1 MILTIIQAM
10 GRLLGIN
17 AFEPQ
22 LLTAGPDNYSAAV
35 AVITESL
42 HSKGCQ
48 QMKALYSMTP
58 FGSLLGR
65 GRGGRQPANPQ
76 KPRNRAAA
84 DAQDRIASASTRT
97 APAIIKVD

>member
-10 GRLLGIN
+10 GRLQGIN

-35 AVITESL
+35 AVIIESL
-42 HSKGCQ
+42 HSKGCL
-48 QMKALYSMTP
+48 QMKALYSMTA

-65 GRGGRQPANPQ
+65 GRRQPANPQ

-84 DAQDRIASASTRT
+84 DAQDRISSASTRT